1 MDVDPDSL
9 DPELRFARLYAIA
22 STALG
27 VISLCLGVIP
37 ACGVI
42 SGLVGVVLGALSLRT
57 ENTKTAVVGIGI
69 SSIGIM
75 AALIYVIGVLYF
87 GK

>member
-1 MDVDPDSL
+1 MNVDPDSL

-22 STALG
+22 SAALG

-42 SGLVGVVLGALSLRT
+42 SGLVGVVLGILSLRT
-57 ENTKTAVVGIGI
+57 ENTKVAIIGIGI
-69 SSIGIM
+69 SSVGIL
-75 AALIYVIGVLYF
+75 AVFIYVIGVVYF
-87 GK
+87 GN